1 MTSADFCRFSMTLRP
16 WLSLS
21 GRFLQTSPGTTRFFP
36 STYLPHL
43 PSLVPCSYGTSTWV
57 AALSSVIAY
66 MRFLFVRPEVCQPA
80 SFRFRLAADTLAFGY
95 TFPTTGQIPD
105 FHRLETC
112 AAGRTIKW
120 GCRTSKNVRSLFCCK
135 KKILPDFKKSGSAC
149 KIEVCKD
156 HNSHT
161 QIIQC

>member
-16 WLSLS
+16 WLPLS
-21 GRFLQTSPGTTRFFP
+21 GRSLQTSPGTTRFFP

-43 PSLVPCSYGTSTWV
+43 PSLVPCSYGTSTCM
-57 AALSSVIAY
+57 AALSSAIAY

-112 AAGRTIKW
+112 AAGRT
-120 GCRTSKNVRSLFCCK
+120 TK
-135 KKILPDFKKSGSAC
+135 KKGVAAATPFFT
-149 KIEVCKD
+149 D
-156 HNSHT
+156 HWPLTTAFLINVYC
-161 QIIQC
+161 IN

>member
-16 WLSLS
+16 WLPLS
-21 GRFLQTSPGTTRFFP
+21 GRSLQTSPGTTRFFP

-112 AAGRTIKW
+112 AAGRTIEKT
-120 GCRTSKNVRSLFCCK
+120 GPVMSPQLVPFRLSYLFFAASAICRAFA
-135 KKILPDFKKSGSAC
+135 KSFGV
-149 KIEVCKD
+149 IW
-156 HNSHT
+156 
-161 QIIQC
+161 Q

>member
-112 AAGRTIKW
+112 AAGRTTIIK
-120 GCRTSKNVRSLFCCK
+120 
-135 KKILPDFKKSGSAC
+135 
-149 KIEVCKD
+149 
-156 HNSHT
+156 
-161 QIIQC
+161 

>member
-16 WLSLS
+16 WLPLS
-21 GRFLQTSPGTTRFFP
+21 GRSLQTSPGTTRFFP

-43 PSLVPCSYGTSTWV
+43 PSLIPCSYRTSTCV
-57 AALSSVIAY
+57 AVLSSVIAY

-112 AAGRTIKW
+112 AAGRTIQKSAAH
-120 GCRTSKNVRSLFCCK
+120 TALLKSPYMIFNLFY
-135 KKILPDFKKSGSAC
+135 D
-149 KIEVCKD
+149 
-156 HNSHT
+156 
-161 QIIQC
+161 

>member
-43 PSLVPCSYGTSTWV
+43 PSLVPCSYGTSTCM
-57 AALSSVIAY
+57 AALSSAIAY

-80 SFRFRLAADTLAFGY
+80 SFRFRLATDTLAFGY

-112 AAGRTIKW
+112 AAGRTTQKSLDMPFAGMSKDFSLPLKAITLNR
-120 GCRTSKNVRSLFCCK
+120 GCKRHPSYHAGFLQPA
-135 KKILPDFKKSGSAC
+135 LSAG
-149 KIEVCKD
+149 
-156 HNSHT
+156 
-161 QIIQC
+161 

>member
-16 WLSLS
+16 WLPLS
-21 GRFLQTSPGTTRFFP
+21 GRSLQTSPGTTRFFP

-43 PSLVPCSYGTSTWV
+43 PSLVPCSYGTSTCM
-57 AALSSVIAY
+57 AALSSAIAY

-112 AAGRTIKW
+112 AAGRTTKKVPPALRDAGGTFGYKRRLAI
-120 GCRTSKNVRSLFCCK
+120 SKRILFMLFVK
-135 KKILPDFKKSGSAC
+135 RSGSRSISA
-149 KIEVCKD
+149 V
-156 HNSHT
+156 
-161 QIIQC
+161 